1 MAAVLYKH
9 VRDSIKLEES
19 MEPPCTTGAGQ
30 CTGLSLRHSGA
41 LDGLRESSSAVLDFR
56 LLGEGLEGK
65 DFFSQNEPL
74 KAKLSDAPKIA
85 TSFHLLMSAHIG
97 GGLWGEREVQ
107 RESPHCEVK

>member
-1 MAAVLYKH
+1 M
-9 VRDSIKLEES
+9 
-19 MEPPCTTGAGQ
+19 
-30 CTGLSLRHSGA
+30 HSGA

-65 DFFSQNEPL
+65 DFFSSQNEPL

-97 GGLWGEREVQ
+97 GGLWGEREVP
-107 RESPHCEVK
+107 RESPPLCLVVTLRCVIVVSLNKPFQKHGDC